1 MKKLLFL
8 FAALLLGAAAGAQG
22 SVAKKEMRSLLT
34 FHAGPSFPVGDF
46 SSTNFDNEHAGFAKT
61 GLTLNLNYTY
71 QFQKIAGVTGA
82 VFYNRNNTKKTI
94 LLAVEEGP
102 DVVLHLDHWQFY
114 GISAGPMLSFELAP
128 ELFTDLRVMGGI
140 ANANSPEIT
149 YEGMVMAKED
159 WSIAPVIQGGL
170 NLRYNAGNR
179 FFVYTGVDYLYL
191 KPTFNYVY
199 ADITEFPSQ
208 EIKQK
213 ISLLNVSAGVGIRF

>member
-8 FAALLLGAAAGAQG
+8 FAALLLGGAAGAQG

-61 GLTLNLNYTY
+61 GVTLNLNYAY
-71 QFQKIAGVTGA
+71 QFQQTLGVTGA
-82 VFYNRNNTKKTI
+82 VFYNRNNTQKTI
-94 LLAVEEGP
+94 SLAVEEGP
-102 DVVLHLDHWQFY
+102 DVTLHLDHWQFY

-128 ELFTDLRVMGGI
+128 QLFTDLRVMGGI

-149 YEGMVMAKED
+149 YEGMLMAKED
-159 WSIAPVIQGGL
+159 WSVTPVLQGGL
-170 NLRYNAGNR
+170 NLRYNTGKK

-191 KPTFNYVY
+191 KPTFKYVY
-199 ADITEFPSQ
+199 ADIAEFPSQ
-208 EIKQK
+208 EIEQK
-213 ISLLNVSAGVGIRF
+213 IAVLNITAGVGIRF

>member
-8 FAALLLGAAAGAQG
+8 FAALLLGGAAGAQG

-46 SSTNFDNEHAGFAKT
+46 SSTNFDNEYAGFAKT

-71 QFQKIAGVTGA
+71 QFQKTVGVTGA
-82 VFYNRNNTKKTI
+82 VFYNRNNTQKTI
-94 LLAVEEGP
+94 SLAVEEGP
-102 DVVLHLDHWQFY
+102 DVTLHLDHWQFY
-114 GISAGPMLSFELAP
+114 GISAGPQLSFELAP
-128 ELFTDLRVMGGI
+128 KLFTDLRVMGGI

-159 WSIAPVIQGGL
+159 WSVAPVLQGGL
-170 NLRYNAGNR
+170 NLRYNTGER

-191 KPTFNYVY
+191 KPTFKYVY
-199 ADITEFPSQ
+199 ADIAEMPSQ
-208 EIKQK
+208 EIEQK
-213 ISLLNVSAGVGIRF
+213 IAVLNITAGVGIRF

>member
-8 FAALLLGAAAGAQG
+8 ITALLLGGAAGAQG
-22 SVAKKEMRSLLT
+22 TVAKKEMRSLLT
-34 FHAGPSFPVGDF
+34 FQAGPSFPVGDF
-46 SSTNFDNEHAGFAKT
+46 SSKSFDNEQAGFAKT
-61 GLTLNLNYTY
+61 GVALNLTYAY
-71 QFQKIAGVTGA
+71 QFQQPLGVTGA

-94 LLAVEEGP
+94 TVAMEEGP
-102 DVVLHLDHWQFY
+102 DVALHLDHWQFY

-128 ELFTDLRVMGGI
+128 QLFTDLRVMGGI

-149 YEGMVMAKED
+149 YEGMQIAKED
-159 WSIAPVIQGGL
+159 WSVTPVLQGGL
-170 NLRYNAGNR
+170 NLRYNTGQR

-199 ADITEFPSQ
+199 ADITEFPNQ

-213 ISLLNVSAGVGIRF
+213 ISVLTISAGVGIRF